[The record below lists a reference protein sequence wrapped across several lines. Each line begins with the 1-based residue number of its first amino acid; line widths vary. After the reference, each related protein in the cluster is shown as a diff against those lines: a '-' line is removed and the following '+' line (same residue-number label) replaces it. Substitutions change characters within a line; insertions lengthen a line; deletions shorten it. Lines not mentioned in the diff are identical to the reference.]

1 MSGKDVYCQSDCQYK
16 RGCNDDCDPE
26 VNEDIEKSYTDL
38 LAEELELQE
47 TVTVENQQRTVWV
60 NCRDAAIPFGS
71 YKMSGHRRGLPFL
84 PYPQLPRMSRRRR

>member
-1 MSGKDVYCQSDCQYK
+1 MMIVTPRSMRISK
-16 RGCNDDCDPE
+16 R
-26 VNEDIEKSYTDL
+26 VIRTDL
-38 LAEELELQE
+38 LAEDLELQE

-60 NCRDAAIPFGS
+60 NCCDAAIPFGS